1 MGNGEDNK
9 IFCKFFAS
17 DIPPPKKILNFALVK
32 IAYLVPENV
41 EENHRKLGVV
51 NEHTRKGSV
60 TSSHGGFIQQAL
72 AVAGRVQDT
81 MILVDQ
87 SDPVFLEGRIWIQVF
102 CSDPIFV

>member
-1 MGNGEDNK
+1 MDK
-9 IFCKFFAS
+9 IQ
-17 DIPPPKKILNFALVK
+17 NFALVQ

-81 MILVDQ
+81 MILVDLDIPIGA
-87 SDPVFLEGRIWIQVF
+87 SFSRRSGSWFSKVY
-102 CSDPIFV
+102 DPIFVLIFRT